1 LITSNWRLYVRGM
14 LALASLSLAV
24 SCATQQE
31 SPQSSLPQS
40 AQAPPAVALSRPT
53 APRSRAKPSNPVRV
67 SYEADANSGHRTAS
81 GERYDPNALTA
92 ASRTLPIGSSVLVT
106 NPSTGRSVR
115 VRINDRSGRARGRS
129 LDLSKR
135 AAEEIGMTKKGV
147 TRVDVKRVDSKPDTI
162 EAPDSP
168 STPKS

>member
-1 LITSNWRLYVRGM
+1 MISNWRPYVRGM

-31 SPQSSLPQS
+31 SPQPSLPQS
-40 AQAPPAVALSRPT
+40 VQAPPAVVLSRPT
-53 APRSRAKPSNPVRV
+53 APPRTHAKPSKAVRV

-106 NPSTGRSVR
+106 NPSTGHSVK

-135 AAEEIGMTKKGV
+135 AAEEIGMTRKGV
-147 TRVDVKRVDSKPDTI
+147 ARVEVKRVDSKPDTI
-162 EAPDSP
+162 EAPGSP

>member
-1 LITSNWRLYVRGM
+1 MTSKWRLCVRSM
-14 LALASLSLAV
+14 LALASLSFAA

-31 SPQSSLPQS
+31 SPQPSLPQS
-40 AQAPPAVALSRPT
+40 APVSPAVVLSMPA
-53 APRSRAKPSNPVRV
+53 APRTHSNTSKAVRV

-92 ASRTLPIGSSVLVT
+92 ASRTLPIGSSVVVT
-106 NPSTGRSVR
+106 DPSTGRSVR

-135 AAEEIGMTKKGV
+135 AAEEIGMTGKGV
-147 TRVDVKRVDSKPDTI
+147 ARVQVKRVYSKPDTI
-162 EAPDSP
+162 ETPGAP